1 MAITFEKRIGT
12 MKVTQTRKD
21 VTDTFEVSIWEGNC
35 LAVFNYETEDRYF
48 LYNFFI
54 DEKHCAKMVKQY
66 GSLFSD
72 EVSDI
77 NLNLYYESARRL
89 LNVLIKY
96 GYDVNG
102 YTKREEGR

>member
-48 LYNFFI
+48 LYDFFY
-54 DEKHCAKMVKQY
+54 DKKHCAQIVKEY

-72 EVSDI
+72 KVSDI
-77 NLNLYYESARRL
+77 KLNLFYKSARRL
-89 LNVLIKY
+89 LEVLIEY

-102 YTKREEGR
+102 YTKREE